1 VGKLS
6 YWISEGSGLEP
17 GSIDDALRRTG
28 LELWHEEGEWVTV
41 AYGFPREWHKTRD
54 AAEKSAWAERID
66 HVPGGT
72 WLVMTGDQ
80 YVFSS
85 PSRDEVEGF
94 VFGVLAGSNFAH
106 QGGPDWLSDR

>member
-1 VGKLS
+1 
-6 YWISEGSGLEP
+6 
-17 GSIDDALRRTG
+17 
-28 LELWHEEGEWVTV
+28 
-41 AYGFPREWHKTRD
+41 
-54 AAEKSAWAERID
+54 
-66 HVPGGT
+66 
-72 WLVMTGDQ
+72 MTGDQ